1 MKALTI
7 KQPWAHLIVTG
18 QKDIENRSWAT
29 AYRGPV
35 LIHAGKSLDVDGLD
49 WLRACGVT
57 VPHDRY
63 LDRGGFVGV
72 AWLADCVTRSD
83 SDWFEGPYGFVLT
96 GVRRCQFYPC
106 KGALGLWN
114 VPDDVARAIQVV
126 KVRRV

>member
-7 KQPWAHLIVTG
+7 KQPWAHLIITG
-18 QKDIENRSWAT
+18 QKDIENRTWTTS
-29 AYRGPV
+29 YRGPV
-35 LIHAGKSLDVDGLD
+35 LIHAGKALDEIAYDVMRSEEDVDL
-49 WLRACGVT
+49 
-57 VPHDRY
+57 PHDRY

-114 VPDDVARAIQVV
+114 VPETVFIN
-126 KVRRV
+126 